1 MSNNFLD
8 FFGFEEDPFKITPD
22 IDFFFNSKSHQNA
35 LTALEYIYHSE
46 EGFVVIVGEPGTGKT
61 ITIRKFLSKIPEN
74 MEYAYILFP
83 NLSPEEL
90 LYAILEDFGI
100 KIPNQNITKNKL
112 FSMLKDFLIEKKKE
126 GKKIFIIVDEAQ
138 NLSIETLEELRILSN
153 LETEKEKLLQIV
165 LVGQPELEEKLNSP
179 RLRQLKQRITV
190 FIRLN
195 NLSKDEVENYI
206 NYRLSKAGN
215 IPIRITKKAINEIY
229 KLSKGIPRVIN
240 QIMERALMSAFVN
253 QETTIDK
260 KHIKQ
265 AKQSLNIENS
275 VKGVN
280 IFQLTL
286 PKIIFIFILGGIF
299 FLINYFLF
307 IKTSDNI
314 QSKKTYIS
322 TGINQNMIN
331 TKATNK
337 TNQKQ
342 TEDSKDKNN
351 ATKEE
356 KYYILYFATTPS
368 FEEAKKI
375 KEEYESISGKKFNIL
390 KVQNGKYYSV
400 ARLYKDKETGKK
412 DLERLKKILKDNDA
426 FLTGKM
432 FSVEIV
438 K

>member
-1 MSNNFLD
+1 MSNNFLN

-22 IDFFFNSKSHQNA
+22 IDFFFNSKSHQEVLMA
-35 LTALEYIYHSE
+35 LKYIYHSE
-46 EGFVVIVGEPGTGKT
+46 EGFVVIVGEPGRGKT
-61 ITIRKFLSKIPEN
+61 ITIRKFLSQIPEN

-100 KIPNQNITKNKL
+100 KIPNENITKNKL

-165 LVGQPELEEKLNSP
+165 LTGQPELEEKLNSQK
-179 RLRQLKQRITV
+179 LRQLKQRITV
-190 FIRLN
+190 FIKLS

-206 NYRLSKAGN
+206 NYRLSKVGN
-215 IPIRITKKAINEIY
+215 SSVRITKKAIKEIY
-229 KLSKGIPRVIN
+229 KLSKGIPRIIN
-240 QIMERALMSAFVN
+240 QIMGRALMSAFVN

-265 AKQSLNIENS
+265 AKQSLNLEESIG
-275 VKGVN
+275 GVN
-280 IFQLTL
+280 MFQLTL
-286 PKIIFIFILGGIF
+286 PKVILIFVLGGIT
-299 FLINYFLF
+299 NYFLF

-322 TGINQNMIN
+322 TSVNQNTIN
-331 TKATNK
+331 ANVTSE

-342 TEDSKDKNN
+342 TQNSSYKNKAN
-351 ATKEE
+351 KEE
-356 KYYILYFATTPS
+356 KYYILYFIATPS

-375 KEEYESISGKKFNIL
+375 KEKYENLSGETFNLL
-390 KVQNGKYYSV
+390 KLQNGKYYSV
-400 ARLYKDKETGKK
+400 ARLYKNKETGKK
-412 DLERLKKILKDNDA
+412 DLKRLKKILKDNDA

-438 K
+438 E

>member
-22 IDFFFNSKSHQNA
+22 IDFFFNSKAHQNA
-35 LTALEYIYHSE
+35 LMALEYIYHSE

-126 GKKIFIIVDEAQ
+126 GKKLFIIVDEAQ

-153 LETEKEKLLQIV
+153 LETEKDKLLQIV
-165 LVGQPELEEKLNSP
+165 LIGQPELEEKLNSP
-179 RLRQLKQRITV
+179 KLRQLKQRITV
-190 FIRLN
+190 FVKLN
-195 NLSKDEVENYI
+195 NLSKDEVETYI

-215 IPIRITKKAINEIY
+215 SSVRITKKAINEIY
-229 KLSKGIPRVIN
+229 KLSKGIPRIIN

-253 QETTIDK
+253 KETTIDE

-265 AKQSLNIENS
+265 AKQSLNPEEPI
-275 VKGVN
+275 KRAN
-280 IFQLTL
+280 IFKLTL
-286 PKIIFIFILGGIF
+286 PKIIFIFVLVGVS
-299 FLINYFLF
+299 FLIVYFLF
-307 IKTSDNI
+307 IKTSN
-314 QSKKTYIS
+314 
-322 TGINQNMIN
+322 INQNSININ
-331 TKATNK
+331 TTSE

-342 TEDSKDKNN
+342 TKDSQPKNN

-356 KYYILYFATTPS
+356 KYYILYFAATPS

-375 KEEYESISGKKFNIL
+375 KEEYENISGEKFNIL

-426 FLTGKM
+426 FLTGRM

-438 K
+438 E